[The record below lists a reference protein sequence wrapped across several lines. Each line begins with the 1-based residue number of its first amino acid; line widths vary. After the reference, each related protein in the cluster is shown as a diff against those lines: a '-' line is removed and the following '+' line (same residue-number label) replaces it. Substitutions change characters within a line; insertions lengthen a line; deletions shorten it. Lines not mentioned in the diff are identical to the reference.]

1 MQLTSLELILILV
14 VGIAN
19 INEQGFVFPNA
30 FKMRSNIYVVD
41 TIGIQ
46 KVLNRDKLYIIG
58 ILHLQTCLLV
68 FHHLVLASWI
78 TKSIFWNV

>member
-1 MQLTSLELILILV
+1 MM

-19 INEQGFVFPNA
+19 ISEQGFFFPNA

-41 TIGIQ
+41 TIGRIQ

-68 FHHLVLASWI
+68 FHHLVLALWI
-78 TKSIFWNV
+78 TKSIFLNV